1 MPRIDI
7 ASIYHLLFGQF
18 TNILHTKCLIHTFIF
33 FLKLI
38 ENDKFSMA
46 YVFTTFNDTS
56 MNILSYA
63 YIIGVITFASSST
76 EYPVKLVDT
85 IKSANKECC
94 IGILLQMMH
103 RKILL
108 WNLIVWSCFHF
119 WHYILWQCLRVNPK
133 RTLGNIE
140 SLA

>member
-7 ASIYHLLFGQF
+7 ACVYHLLFGQF
-18 TNILHTKCLIHTFIF
+18 TNILHAKRLIHAFIF
-33 FLKLI
+33 FLELI

-46 YVFTTFNDTS
+46 YVFTTLNDTS

-85 IKSANKECC
+85 IKMNNH
-94 IGILLQMMH
+94 L
-103 RKILL
+103 
-108 WNLIVWSCFHF
+108 
-119 WHYILWQCLRVNPK
+119 Y
-133 RTLGNIE
+133 
-140 SLA
+140 